1 MLFGLNTKQTST
13 YILIGI
19 MIAFLGSCKDDAPKT
34 YRSLISPMMGLN
46 VASGKDV
53 EVKALFGKDGKV
65 DSVIYLMDSA
75 KIATKT
81 DTLAIKMKT
90 VGLKLG
96 NHLITARIY
105 GGGKSEDLT
114 SNVNILAA
122 QAPVEYSYKIIKT
135 LPHDTSSYVEG
146 LEYHDGFFYESAGD
160 YGHSSLRKVEP
171 ATGKIV
177 LKADLDK
184 QYFGEGMTVVGDK
197 IVQLTYREKTGF
209 VYDKKTFK
217 KLSEFTYNE
226 GTQEGWGLNFDGQKI
241 LKTDGSNTIFF
252 LDKNTYKT
260 IGEIDV
266 FDNKGAIQQLNEL
279 EYIDGKIYANV
290 YTTNHILIINPET
303 GAVEGKINL
312 SGLLADDYF
321 KTDDEK
327 ANNVL
332 NGIAYDHATKKLYV
346 TGKKWP
352 HIFEIK
358 ISKQ

>member
-1 MLFGLNTKQTST
+1 MLFGLKTKQIRTR
-13 YILIGI
+13 LFLGI
-19 MIAFLGSCKDDAPKT
+19 TVAFLGACKDDAPKT
-34 YRSLISPMMGLN
+34 YRSFVSPMMGLN
-46 VASGKDV
+46 VASGNEF
-53 EVKALFGKDGKV
+53 EVKVLFGNESKV
-65 DSVIYLMDSA
+65 DSVIYLIDSTKMDA
-75 KIATKT
+75 KA
-81 DTLAIKMKT
+81 DTSAIKIKT
-90 VGLKLG
+90 TGLKLG
-96 NHLITARIY
+96 NHIITAKIF
-105 GGGKSEDLT
+105 GDGKSEDLT
-114 SNVNILAA
+114 SNVNVLAA
-122 QAPVEYSYKIIKT
+122 QAPIEYTYKVIKT

-146 LEYHDGFFYESAGD
+146 LEYHDGYFYESAGD

-171 ATGKIV
+171 STGKVV

-209 VYDKKTFK
+209 VYDKNTFK
-217 KLSEFTYNE
+217 KLSEFTYHE
-226 GTQEGWGLNFDGQKI
+226 GTQEGWGLNFDGEKI
-241 LKTDGSNTIFF
+241 LKTDGSGTIFF
-252 LDKNTYKT
+252 LDKNTYKPT
-260 IGEIDV
+260 GELEV

-279 EYIDGKIYANV
+279 EVIDGKIYANV
-290 YTTNHILIINPET
+290 YTTNNILIINPET

-312 SGLLADDYF
+312 SGLLPADYF

-332 NGIAYDHATKKLYV
+332 NGIAYDKASKRLFV